1 MPTPRLIGAVLAATL
16 AVGAANA
23 GDGPGLGRPASEAE
37 IAAWDIDI
45 GPDGDGLPP
54 GGGTPA
60 QGAQVYVATCLACHG
75 EGARGGPH
83 DALVGGI
90 GTLGGDT
97 KPVKTAGSFWPY
109 APTLFDY
116 IRRAMPLN
124 APMSLSDD
132 EVYAV
137 VAYIL
142 NLNGLI
148 PADAAMNARDLPQ
161 VRMPNR
167 DGFVSYYPT
176 PVK

>member
-1 MPTPRLIGAVLAATL
+1 MFTPRWFGAVLAVAL
-16 AVGAANA
+16 AAGVANA
-23 GDGPGLGRPASEAE
+23 GDGPSLGLPASETE
-37 IAAWDIDI
+37 IAAADIDI

-60 QGAQVYVATCLACHG
+60 QGAKVYAATCLACHG
-75 EGARGGPH
+75 EGGRGGPH

-90 GTLGGDT
+90 GTLGGEG

-124 APMSLSDD
+124 APLSLSDS

-137 VAYIL
+137 VAFIL
-142 NLNGLI
+142 SLNGLI
-148 PADAAMNARDLPQ
+148 AADAEMNARDLPR

-167 DGFVSYYPT
+167 DGFVSFYPT